1 MSKFAVPL
9 NVDCG
14 TTGNTR
20 TGFLGMR
27 WVGDEQYVKS
37 GQSATVRIDYRFV
50 APFNTLRYFPDQ
62 RKKNCYSFP
71 GVGQGIKILVRAW
84 FYYGNYDGLS
94 SPPTFDLL
102 FNGNPWT
109 RVSLPGS
116 NDSIAFEMVYV
127 TKVDDISVCLART
140 KPNDV
145 PFINSIEIK
154 NLEKDMYG
162 YMDTDRPLH
171 LRGRYAYASP
181 TTSPVRYPDDIY
193 DRLWFTFTDYASSGL
208 SPLSRSSDPSS
219 NLPDRPPAAVLRQAI
234 TPSSSLASNMTVPT
248 PIESPSPVPH
258 YVTFYF
264 VEMLANAS
272 RSFDI
277 YLDDQPFYDKTI
289 VPNGTVFEI
298 VGRRVSLSTSSVFSL
313 VRAKGSTLPPL
324 ISAAEFYRIGDAW
337 GVDATNSSDVKAL
350 SEFQKC
356 YVQLQPWSGDPCLP
370 IGYAWEWVN
379 CSSDFTPR
387 VTTLHL
393 SGYGLTGPL
402 VDFSNLTA
410 LQTMQ
415 HFGQQFCGQLKR
427 KQLRE
432 GGGSWTNYWFA
443 FVLIGLGYACHLHF
457 QEAACKRVNSGKST
471 ALLGQEIKSCF
482 SHVDIVGITNNF
494 EKVIGGGGSGNVY
507 YGRLENG
514 CEVAVK
520 VLKNSHSQGTKE
532 FVAEVKLLMTVHHK
546 CLVSFVGYCEEGANL
561 IVIYEYMSGGD
572 LRKLL
577 SGRTSTSAF
586 LTWDRRLQVALSIAA
601 GLDYL
606 HSGCNPPII
615 HRDVKTTN
623 ILLNATMEAKVAD
636 FGLSKAGKKDDVTHL
651 STVVAGTPGYIDPEY
666 YCTNIVTKKSD
677 VYSFGV
683 VLFELI
689 TGRAPF
695 FDVSGERF
703 HIVQWATAR
712 LVRGDIQS
720 VADPKLGAQYEV
732 KSMWKVADLA
742 MSCTSQQSHSRPHM
756 SDVANQLKEAI
767 EVETY
772 YRQRTVPVNVDCG
785 TTGKNKG
792 YLGLTWVGD
801 EQYVPSGQSTTVKI
815 DDSLIA
821 PLTTLRYFPSG
832 KKNCYSFPGVGQGIK
847 ILVRAWFYYGNYDG
861 LSSPPTFNVLFNGNL
876 WSPVFMT
883 GDNGSAI
890 LEMIHATKVDD
901 VSVCLARTNAKDVPF
916 INALEIRKLEAEVW
930 AVIHLLLLLSY
941 PDDPY
946 DRLWFIFSNYAS
958 GLSPLSRSSDPLSNL
973 ADRPPAAVL
982 RQAITPSSSL
992 ASNMTI
998 PNLITSTS
1006 PVPHYVTFYF
1016 VEMSSNATRSFDF
1029 FLDNE
1034 RFYSKTIVTNGTV
1047 LEIFHPKVNLST
1059 SSVFSLVRANGSALP
1074 PLISAAEFFKV
1085 GDIWAVAATDS
1096 SDGMPSLSLTALSLC
1111 HPSTECFLAISRSY
1125 VDVGVGSSDGVECA
1139 SEELCATPAVERR
1152 SLSPPDNAKPTALL
1166 EPEIKHEFSHAEI
1179 VEITNNFET
1188 VIGEGGSGNVYYG
1201 RLKNGREVAVKVLK
1215 DSLEQGIKEFVA
1227 EVKLL
1232 MTVHHKCLVS
1242 FIGYCEE
1249 DGKLILLYEY
1259 MSGGNLRQLLSGL
1272 DYLHSGC
1279 YPQIIHRDV
1288 KTTNILLNAKMEAK
1302 VADFGLSKACH
1313 KDDVTQLPTVV
1324 AGTPGYI
1331 DPEYYRTNLVTKKSD
1346 VYSFGV
1352 VLFELMT
1359 GYAPLF
1365 NVSGERFH
1373 IVEWATSRLTRGDIH
1388 SVADPRLGGQY
1399 EVNSMWKVA
1408 DIAMSCTAPS
1418 SEMRPHMSDV
1428 VIQLKEAIEAESY
1441 YQQRTGNSSAE
1452 VQHSSSSY
1460 GFSSSHVSNSSLP
1473 PARYA
1478 FER

>member
-1 MSKFAVPL
+1 MANCRRLLVPL
-9 NVDCG
+9 
-14 TTGNTR
+14 
-20 TGFLGMR
+20 L
-27 WVGDEQYVKS
+27 
-37 GQSATVRIDYRFV
+37 
-50 APFNTLRYFPDQ
+50 
-62 RKKNCYSFP
+62 
-71 GVGQGIKILVRAW
+71 LV
-84 FYYGNYDGLS
+84 
-94 SPPTFDLL
+94 
-102 FNGNPWT
+102 
-109 RVSLPGS
+109 
-116 NDSIAFEMVYV
+116 
-127 TKVDDISVCLART
+127 
-140 KPNDV
+140 
-145 PFINSIEIK
+145 
-154 NLEKDMYG
+154 
-162 YMDTDRPLH
+162 
-171 LRGRYAYASP
+171 
-181 TTSPVRYPDDIY
+181 
-193 DRLWFTFTDYASSGL
+193 
-208 SPLSRSSDPSS
+208 
-219 NLPDRPPAAVLRQAI
+219 
-234 TPSSSLASNMTVPT
+234 
-248 PIESPSPVPH
+248 
-258 YVTFYF
+258 
-264 VEMLANAS
+264 
-272 RSFDI
+272 
-277 YLDDQPFYDKTI
+277 
-289 VPNGTVFEI
+289 
-298 VGRRVSLSTSSVFSL
+298 
-313 VRAKGSTLPPL
+313 
-324 ISAAEFYRIGDAW
+324 
-337 GVDATNSSDVKAL
+337 
-350 SEFQKC
+350 
-356 YVQLQPWSGDPCLP
+356 
-370 IGYAWEWVN
+370 
-379 CSSDFTPR
+379 
-387 VTTLHL
+387 
-393 SGYGLTGPL
+393 
-402 VDFSNLTA
+402 
-410 LQTMQ
+410 
-415 HFGQQFCGQLKR
+415 
-427 KQLRE
+427 
-432 GGGSWTNYWFA
+432 
-443 FVLIGLGYACHLHF
+443 
-457 QEAACKRVNSGKST
+457 
-471 ALLGQEIKSCF
+471 
-482 SHVDIVGITNNF
+482 
-494 EKVIGGGGSGNVY
+494 
-507 YGRLENG
+507 
-514 CEVAVK
+514 
-520 VLKNSHSQGTKE
+520 
-532 FVAEVKLLMTVHHK
+532 
-546 CLVSFVGYCEEGANL
+546 
-561 IVIYEYMSGGD
+561 
-572 LRKLL
+572 
-577 SGRTSTSAF
+577 
-586 LTWDRRLQVALSIAA
+586 
-601 GLDYL
+601 
-606 HSGCNPPII
+606 
-615 HRDVKTTN
+615 
-623 ILLNATMEAKVAD
+623 
-636 FGLSKAGKKDDVTHL
+636 L
-651 STVVAGTPGYIDPEY
+651 STVFA
-666 YCTNIVTKKSD
+666 S
-677 VYSFGV
+677 
-683 VLFELI
+683 
-689 TGRAPF
+689 
-695 FDVSGERF
+695 
-703 HIVQWATAR
+703 
-712 LVRGDIQS
+712 
-720 VADPKLGAQYEV
+720 AQ
-732 KSMWKVADLA
+732 L
-742 MSCTSQQSHSRPHM
+742 
-756 SDVANQLKEAI
+756 
-767 EVETY
+767 
-772 YRQRTVPVNVDCG
+772 PVNVDCG

-792 YLGLTWVGD
+792 YLGFTWVGD

-832 KKNCYSFPGVGQGIK
+832 KKNCYSFLGVGQGIK

-916 INALEIRKLEAEVW
+916 INALEIKKLEADMYYSMDTDRPLHAMGRYAYASPSTNV
-930 AVIHLLLLLSY
+930 VRY

-1016 VEMSSNATRSFDF
+1016 VEMSPNATRSFDF
-1029 FLDNE
+1029 FLDDQ
-1034 RFYSKTIVTNGTV
+1034 RFYSNTIVPNGTV

-1096 SDGMPSLSLTALSLC
+1096 SDVTALSALQKSYVQLQQWSGDPCLPVGYAWEWLNCSSDSTPRVTALYLGGYGLSGPLADFSNLTALQTIDL
-1111 HPSTECFLAISRSY
+1111 HNN
-1125 VDVGVGSSDGVECA
+1125 
-1139 SEELCATPAVERR
+1139 
-1152 SLSPPDNAKPTALL
+1152 SLSGSIPEFLGKLPNLQQLNLADNQFNGSVPSSLTGNSKVNLNISGNNISSGTISSSPSNSTIKSKKKTNGGVVAGAIIGSLLFLLLLVLFVIFIFKGRRTPVQLNAAAHNAKPTALL

-1179 VEITNNFET
+1179 LEITTNFET

-1201 RLKNGREVAVKVLK
+1201 RLKNGPEVAVKVLK
-1215 DSLEQGIKEFVA
+1215 DSLEQGTKEFVA

-1259 MSGGNLRQLLSGL
+1259 MSGGNLRQLLSGRDSTSAFLTWQTRLQMALNVAAGL

-1302 VADFGLSKACH
+1302 VADFGLSKAGH

-1331 DPEYYRTNLVTKKSD
+1331 DPEYYRTSLVTKKSD

-1441 YQQRTGNSSAE
+1441 SQQRTGNSSAE

-1473 PARYA
+1473 PAR
-1478 FER
+1478 